1 MKKLINSATIG
12 GLLPLLYVGAAYAQ
26 DFNVTRPEKL
36 VTVDNLGQVV
46 SAVAGVM
53 IIVAAIAAFLFLIIG
68 GIQWITSGGDKAGM
82 EAARNRITAAIV
94 GLIIVASAWALM
106 YLLGQFIGFNILEGV
121 TNIPTINNP
130 NR

>member
-12 GLLPLLYVGAAYAQ
+12 GLMPLLYGGAAYAQ
-26 DFNVTRPEKL
+26 EFNVVQPNS
-36 VTVDNLGQVV
+36 VQVNNLGSVV

-53 IIVAAIAAFLFLIIG
+53 IIIAAIAAFLFLIIG

-82 EAARNRITAAIV
+82 ESARNRITAAIV

-106 YLLGQFIGFNILEGV
+106 TLLGQFIGFNILQGAV
-121 TNIPTINNP
+121 KIPTVNNP
-130 NR
+130 KGL

>member
-12 GLLPLLYVGAAYAQ
+12 GLMPLLYGGAAYAQ
-26 DFNVTRPEKL
+26 EFNVVQPNS
-36 VTVDNLGQVV
+36 VQVNNLGSVV

-53 IIVAAIAAFLFLIIG
+53 IIIAAIAAFLFLIIG

-82 EAARNRITAAIV
+82 ESARNRITAAIV

-106 YLLGQFIGFNILEGV
+106 TLLGQFIGFNILQGAV
-121 TNIPTINNP
+121 KIPTVNNP
-130 NR
+130 QGL